1 MTVPTAGPPDPR
13 LLKVGAN
20 LRAARQAAG
29 NVSQDDLALKAGVS
43 RRLPNLIEHG
53 RTEPKVLT
61 LVKLADAL
69 GITVSDLLEGVE

>member
-1 MTVPTAGPPDPR
+1 MTVPTAGPPNPR
-13 LLKVGAN
+13 LLKLGSN
-20 LRAARQAAG
+20 LKAARLKAG
-29 NVSQDDLALKAGVS
+29 SMSQDDLALKAGVS

-69 GITVSDLLEGVE
+69 GITAADLLDGVN

>member
-1 MTVPTAGPPDPR
+1 MPTAGPPDPR
-13 LLKVGAN
+13 LLKLGEN
-20 LRAARQAAG
+20 LKAARRAAG
-29 NVSQDDLALKAGVS
+29 NVSQDELALKAGVS

-69 GITVSDLLEGVE
+69 GITAADLLHGVK